1 MTVRCLSCYVKGA
14 ATAELTI
21 NDSRN
26 ISQIVQDT
34 IDDVREPI
42 ERLYNDTVAEAKR
55 FRDHEKDVDTDS
67 FDVDIQPISLDPP
80 DASVEF
86 RIDGLDIYLDMNVV
100 VAAGGNFTIPL
111 LAVSPVP
118 FSPLLEDLVDIAF
131 KFELILGVIEG
142 EFDID
147 SGVHL
152 KVNDAV
158 SLKLN
163 LFGDETQD
171 AVL

>member
-1 MTVRCLSCYVKGA
+1 M
-14 ATAELTI
+14 
-21 NDSRN
+21 
-26 ISQIVQDT
+26 
-34 IDDVREPI
+34 
-42 ERLYNDTVAEAKR
+42 
-55 FRDHEKDVDTDS
+55 DTDS
-67 FDVDIQPISLDPP
+67 FDVDVQPISLDPP

-86 RIDGLDIYLDMNVV
+86 RIDGLDIYLNMNLV
-100 VAAGGNFTIPL
+100 VAAGGNFSIPL
-111 LAVSPVP
+111 LTVPPVP
-118 FSPLLEDLVDIAF
+118 FSPLLEDFVDIAF
-131 KFELILGVIEG
+131 TVELILGVIEG
-142 EFDID
+142 GFDID